1 MRFAKKGSQN
11 TTLHGAKRLLWS
23 FKLFSCSSKAM
34 YDVTYDRWVALTN
47 SKLLG
52 VFFSSFFNRF
62 DWWFYKCSF
71 YFAVTIKIAVITLCN
86 ILSNWGLVLLTIIRS
101 PGALLATPLLTILN
115 EILAIRTSQRK
126 LQTGQIEDFK
136 NNLGSNTRLE
146 IGLIHTQWYDADD
159 RVVIYSVVVNVNL
172 FIGNF
177 NLICNIVGR
186 LLHKNVLVS

>member
-1 MRFAKKGSQN
+1 MGQSAYSEALKCLVVVQRQWC
-11 TTLHGAKRLLWS
+11 HIWS
-23 FKLFSCSSKAM
+23 MGGTNKLKVVRC
-34 YDVTYDRWVALTN
+34 
-47 SKLLG
+47 
-52 VFFSSFFNRF
+52 FFSSFFNRF

-101 PGALLATPLLTILN
+101 PGALLTILN

-146 IGLIHTQWYDADD
+146 TGLIHTQWYDADD

-177 NLICNIVGR
+177 NLICNIVGG